1 MPLAGG
7 TRLKGFRSAF
17 FDLTER
23 HFLEWFAKDY
33 DTVTRN
39 PKKLDNL
46 AILMLRASSTS
57 PLFARDQ
64 RGQPRP
70 TETLSKHCYGFLP
83 MLARSFNSDVS
94 TSLCLKT
101 LQLLWDS
108 APYCQ
113 DCELFTCAFTSACR
127 DYYMKEL
134 CRGATS
140 GKIWLAGDPYE
151 LDKCAHLLHRS
162 LRGALI
168 RSSPYFRP
176 KEGLYI
182 TDRSKIANAV
192 EDMLR
197 IDTDISTYSKGNES
211 LTECAVRWRC
221 LDIWKDALEKSG
233 CEPFSS
239 TIWKNNARFYDP
251 FGFVSCWAGTSV
263 RVTGDAA
270 SQKVI
275 LVIDEPQYTDVYFR
289 FLAPKRLPR
298 NPELKSLTKGWPCF
312 IKLPR
317 VHCEVYPSQ
326 PIVMN
331 SEDESEHETLASDNH
346 TSTPEYKL
354 QQAEDGGIELFIDC
368 CELDE
373 PWDRLCAEVR
383 REGLEDDESTEY
395 SSDLGSSCCSIDS
408 QALEDHDEADAS
420 AGVFS
425 KIAGVGL
432 DVLSAFV

>member
-1 MPLAGG
+1 
-7 TRLKGFRSAF
+7 
-17 FDLTER
+17 
-23 HFLEWFAKDY
+23 
-33 DTVTRN
+33 
-39 PKKLDNL
+39 
-46 AILMLRASSTS
+46 
-57 PLFARDQ
+57 
-64 RGQPRP
+64 
-70 TETLSKHCYGFLP
+70 
-83 MLARSFNSDVS
+83 MLARSFSSDVS

-113 DCELFTCAFTSACR
+113 DCELFKYAYRAYHT
-127 DYYMKEL
+127 KEL

-151 LDKCAHLLHRS
+151 LENCAHLLYRS
-162 LRGALI
+162 IRGALV

-176 KEGLYI
+176 KERILYKA
-182 TDRSKIANAV
+182 DPSNIAKAV
-192 EDMLR
+192 ENMLR
-197 IDTDISTYSKGNES
+197 VDIDISTYSQGSES

-233 CEPFSS
+233 CEPLSS
-239 TIWKNNARFYDP
+239 TIWKNSARFYDP
-251 FGFVSCWAGTSV
+251 LGFVSCGAGSSV

-275 LVIDEPQYTDVYFR
+275 LVVDERQYTADFIW
-289 FLAPKRLPR
+289 LPCKRPPR
-298 NPELKSLTKGWPCF
+298 DPELRSLTKGWPCF

-317 VHCEVYPSQ
+317 VHCEVYLSQ

-331 SEDESEHETLASDNH
+331 SADDGEHETLASDEN
-346 TSTPEYKL
+346 TSTPEHKL
-354 QQAEDGGIELFIDC
+354 QQTEDGGIELFIDC

-373 PWDRLCAEVR
+373 PWERLCAKVR
-383 REGLEDDESTEY
+383 REQGLEDD
-395 SSDLGSSCCSIDS
+395 GSSEDS
-408 QALEDHDEADAS
+408 CGSGSRYSCGHSEAVGDHDEGDAPT
-420 AGVFS
+420 GIFS